1 MVGKCVAVLDFV
13 VRRQSA
19 VKNCQSGTV
28 RVRVSQSYGGE
39 QFALNFAQ
47 NLNSQFCCMNVA
59 PVYFFPSDAP
69 TDRGAVIKR
78 EKKALVANPC
88 S

>member
-1 MVGKCVAVLDFV
+1 MCCSLRLR

-28 RVRVSQSYGGE
+28 RARASQSYGAE

-47 NLNSQFCCMNVA
+47 DLNTQLCCINLA
-59 PVYFFPSDAP
+59 AVYLF
-69 TDRGAVIKR
+69 
-78 EKKALVANPC
+78 
-88 S
+88 